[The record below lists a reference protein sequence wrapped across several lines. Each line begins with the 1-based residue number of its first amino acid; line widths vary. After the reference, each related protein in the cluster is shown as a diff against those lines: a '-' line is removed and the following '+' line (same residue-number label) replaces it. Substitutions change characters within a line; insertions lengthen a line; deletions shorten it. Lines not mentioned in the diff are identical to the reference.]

1 MCVHL
6 QLNQA
11 RKHSSLDIGG
21 IANALSNMEKDAE
34 EADNLSSSIRGG
46 APKNVAA
53 KIVASERDKLLGRSK
68 TSSNVVGAVQRLHQ
82 VGQQVREGR
91 KILRGPFRLN
101 PRGEIKQVK
110 RAKGG
115 KAAPCHG
122 TAKPSEASIAHIKV
136 WCSFPSIFIVSLL
149 SLSLSILFYLS
160 HSLSLTHTLSLSRS
174 HLYRNFGASRRHRPG
189 VAASKSLPRTSAR
202 SRKSTC

>member
-21 IANALSNMEKDAE
+21 IANALSNMEQDAE

-91 KILRGPFRLN
+91 KI
-101 PRGEIKQVK
+101 IKFSVDHF
-110 RAKGG
+110 A
-115 KAAPCHG
+115 
-122 TAKPSEASIAHIKV
+122 
-136 WCSFPSIFIVSLL
+136 
-149 SLSLSILFYLS
+149 
-160 HSLSLTHTLSLSRS
+160 
-174 HLYRNFGASRRHRPG
+174 
-189 VAASKSLPRTSAR
+189 
-202 SRKSTC
+202 